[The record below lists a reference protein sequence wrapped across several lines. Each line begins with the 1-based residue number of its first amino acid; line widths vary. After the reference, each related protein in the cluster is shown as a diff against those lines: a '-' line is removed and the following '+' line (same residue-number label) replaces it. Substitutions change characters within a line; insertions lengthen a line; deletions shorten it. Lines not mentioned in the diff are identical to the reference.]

1 MGWAGKG
8 KIPQRAQPQSTA
20 AVQGSSG
27 AAHLPVSPP
36 VRSPARWGSMAG
48 SPLLHGPRAGGVG
61 LLVLLLLGLL
71 GPPRTL
77 CARPVKEPRSL
88 GAASPPLAEA
98 SGHRRFRRAAPRGEA
113 AGAVQELARA
123 LAHLLEAERQ
133 ERARAEAQEAEDQQA
148 RVLAQLRRIWG
159 APRTSDPALGL
170 ENDPDAP
177 AAQLARA
184 LLRARLDPAALAAQ
198 LVPAPAPAAALR
210 LRPPVYDDGPTGPDG
225 EDAGDE
231 TPDLD
236 PELLRYL
243 LGRILTGIADTEA
256 VAAPRR
262 LRRAADQDTGPELPP
277 EGVLGALLRVK
288 RLETPAPQAPARR
301 LLP

>member
-1 MGWAGKG
+1 
-8 KIPQRAQPQSTA
+8 
-20 AVQGSSG
+20 
-27 AAHLPVSPP
+27 
-36 VRSPARWGSMAG
+36 MAG
-48 SPLLHGPRAGGVG
+48 SPLLRGPRAGGVG

-71 GPPRTL
+71 RPPPAL
-77 CARPVKEPRSL
+77 CARPVKESRSL
-88 GAASPPLAEA
+88 GAASPPMAEA
-98 SGHRRFRRAAPRGEA
+98 GAPRRFRRAVPRGEA
-113 AGAVQELARA
+113 AGAV
-123 LAHLLEAERQ
+123 Q

-148 RVLAQLRRIWG
+148 RVLAQLLRVWST
-159 APRTSDPALGL
+159 PRTSDAAPGL
-170 ENDPDAP
+170 EDDPDAP

-198 LVPAPAPAAALR
+198 LVPAPVPAAALR
-210 LRPPVYDDGPTGPDG
+210 PRPPVYDDGPTGPDA

-231 TPDLD
+231 TPDVD

-243 LGRILTGIADTEA
+243 LGRILAGSADSEA

-262 LRRAADQDTGPELPP
+262 LRRAADQDLGPEVPP

-301 LLP
+301 ILPP

>member
-1 MGWAGKG
+1 
-8 KIPQRAQPQSTA
+8 
-20 AVQGSSG
+20 
-27 AAHLPVSPP
+27 
-36 VRSPARWGSMAG
+36 MAG
-48 SPLLHGPRAGGVG
+48 SPLLRGPRAGGVG

-71 GPPRTL
+71 LLPPAL

-88 GAASPPLAEA
+88 SAASPPMTEA
-98 SGHRRFRRAAPRGEA
+98 GTPRRFRRSVPRGEA

-148 RVLAQLRRIWG
+148 RVLAQLLRVWG
-159 APRTSDPALGL
+159 SPRSSDPPLGL
-170 ENDPDAP
+170 DDDPDAP

-198 LVPAPAPAAALR
+198 LVPAPAPAAAFR
-210 LRPPVYDDGPTGPDG
+210 PRPPVYDDGPTGPDAEDTG
-225 EDAGDE
+225 EE
-231 TPDLD
+231 TPDVD

-243 LGRILTGIADTEA
+243 LGRILTGSPEPEA
-256 VAAPRR
+256 AAAVPRR
-262 LRRAADQDTGPELPP
+262 LRRAADQDLGPEAPP

-288 RLETPAPQAPARR
+288 RLENPQPQAPARR
-301 LLP
+301 LLPP

>member
-1 MGWAGKG
+1 
-8 KIPQRAQPQSTA
+8 
-20 AVQGSSG
+20 
-27 AAHLPVSPP
+27 
-36 VRSPARWGSMAG
+36 MAG
-48 SPLLHGPRAGGVG
+48 SPLLRGPRAGGVG
-61 LLVLLLLGLL
+61 LLVVLLLGLL
-71 GPPRTL
+71 RSPPSL
-77 CARPVKEPRSL
+77 CARPVKEARSL
-88 GAASPPLAEA
+88 GAPSPPVVEA
-98 SGHRRFRRAAPRGEA
+98 SGARRFRRALPRAEA

-148 RVLAQLRRIWG
+148 RVLAQLLRSWG
-159 APRTSDPALGL
+159 APRTPEPPPALDD
-170 ENDPDAP
+170 DPDAP

-198 LVPAPAPAAALR
+198 LLPAQAPAPLR
-210 LRPPVYDDGPTGPDG
+210 PRPPVYDDGPPAGPEP

-231 TPDLD
+231 TSDVD

-243 LGRILTGIADTEA
+243 LGRILAGNSEPEPA
-256 VAAPRR
+256 AAPRR
-262 LRRAADQDTGPELPP
+262 LRRAADQNPTPDVLP

-301 LLP
+301 LLPP

>member
-88 GAASPPLAEA
+88 GAASPPLAE
-98 SGHRRFRRAAPRGEA
+98 GGRG
-113 AGAVQELARA
+113 AGAIILGGRGRGAAEG
-123 LAHLLEAERQ
+123 LLY
-133 ERARAEAQEAEDQQA
+133 
-148 RVLAQLRRIWG
+148 RVEVRT
-159 APRTSDPALGL
+159 PRSWDP
-170 ENDPDAP
+170 
-177 AAQLARA
+177 
-184 LLRARLDPAALAAQ
+184 
-198 LVPAPAPAAALR
+198 
-210 LRPPVYDDGPTGPDG
+210 
-225 EDAGDE
+225 
-231 TPDLD
+231 
-236 PELLRYL
+236 RYL

>member
-1 MGWAGKG
+1 M
-8 KIPQRAQPQSTA
+8 
-20 AVQGSSG
+20 
-27 AAHLPVSPP
+27 
-36 VRSPARWGSMAG
+36 
-48 SPLLHGPRAGGVG
+48 
-61 LLVLLLLGLL
+61 
-71 GPPRTL
+71 
-77 CARPVKEPRSL
+77 
-88 GAASPPLAEA
+88 
-98 SGHRRFRRAAPRGEA
+98 
-113 AGAVQELARA
+113 QELARA

-198 LVPAPAPAAALR
+198 LGPPPAPAAALR
-210 LRPPVYDDGPTGPDG
+210 LRPPVYDDGPAGPDS

-262 LRRAADQDTGPELPP
+262 LRRAADQDMGPELPP